1 MSPSTSSNTLTNNEG
16 ECTFMSESVEVLTE
30 IRKKLKG
37 KILLVGRRIGQD
49 KFDLF
54 DASLRLEAK
63 PQKYPIG
70 GKVIAWK
77 RGLLGKFSHGDFD
90 SIILH
95 RFLYKPVK
103 EYIEDP
109 FEILGEVKRIL
120 PDGGVLVVNSFLLD
134 DATKSFRSAESFY
147 TESEMMTM
155 LERQDFRK
163 VMRVKIG
170 EMRHFVCE
178 R

>member
-1 MSPSTSSNTLTNNEG
+1 
-16 ECTFMSESVEVLTE
+16 MSESVEVLGE

-37 KILLVGRRIGQD
+37 KILLVGRRIGQN

-54 DASLRLEAK
+54 NARMRLEAK
-63 PQKYPIG
+63 PQKYHIG
-70 GKVIAWK
+70 GKVIAWET
-77 RGLLGKFSHGDFD
+77 GLLGKFSHGDFD

-103 EYIEDP
+103 EYIENP
-109 FEILGEVKRIL
+109 HEILAEVKRIL

-134 DATKSFRSAESFY
+134 DTTKNFRSAESFY

-155 LERQDFRK
+155 LERQDFSK
-163 VMRVKIG
+163 VKRVNMG
-170 EMRHFVCE
+170 EMCHFVCE
-178 R
+178 K

>member
-1 MSPSTSSNTLTNNEG
+1 
-16 ECTFMSESVEVLTE
+16 MSESREVLTE

-37 KILLVGRRIGQD
+37 RTLLVGRKIGQD
-49 KFDLF
+49 KFDLLG
-54 DASLRLEAK
+54 AGLRLEAK

-70 GKVIAWK
+70 GKVIAWET
-77 RGLLGKFSHGDFD
+77 GLLRKFSHGDFD
-90 SIILH
+90 TIILH

-109 FEILGEVKRIL
+109 LAILAEAKRIL

-134 DATKSFRSAESFY
+134 DATKNFRSAESFY
-147 TESEMMTM
+147 TESEMITM
-155 LERQDFRK
+155 LENQNFSK
-163 VMRVKIG
+163 VIRVGIG
-170 EMRHFVCE
+170 ETHLFVCK

>member
-1 MSPSTSSNTLTNNEG
+1 
-16 ECTFMSESVEVLTE
+16 MSESIEVLRE
-30 IRKKLKG
+30 IGENVKG
-37 KILLVGRRIGQD
+37 RILLVGRKIGQE
-49 KFDLF
+49 KFDVLGP
-54 DASLRLEAK
+54 DLRLEAK

-70 GKVIAWK
+70 GRVIAWEE
-77 RGLLGKFSHGDFD
+77 GLLREFYHGDFD

-109 FEILGEVKRIL
+109 QEILSEAKRIL

-134 DATKSFRSAESFY
+134 DATKNFRSAKSFY
-147 TESEMMTM
+147 TRGELMAL
-155 LERQDFRK
+155 LEGQGFSK
-163 VMRVKIG
+163 LARVTVG
-170 EMRHFVCE
+170 ETALFICE

>member
-1 MSPSTSSNTLTNNEG
+1 
-16 ECTFMSESVEVLTE
+16 MSESVEVLTE

-37 KILLVGRRIGQD
+37 KTLLVGRRIGQD

-103 EYIEDP
+103 EYVEDP
-109 FEILGEVKRIL
+109 FEILAEAKRIL
-120 PDGGVLVVNSFLLD
+120 PEGGVLVVNSFLLD

-147 TESEMMTM
+147 TESEMMAM
-155 LERQDFRK
+155 LEHQDFRK
-163 VMRVKIG
+163 VVRVNVG
-170 EMRHFVCE
+170 EMRHFICE

>member
-1 MSPSTSSNTLTNNEG
+1 
-16 ECTFMSESVEVLTE
+16 MSESTEVLSE
-30 IRKKLKG
+30 IQKKLKG
-37 KILLVGRRIGQD
+37 RTLLVGRKIGQD

-54 DASLRLEAK
+54 GAGLRLEAK

-70 GKVIAWK
+70 GGVVAWET
-77 RGLLGKFSHGDFD
+77 GMLGIFANGYFD

-103 EYIEDP
+103 EYIENP
-109 FEILGEVKRIL
+109 LEILAETKRIL

-134 DATKSFRSAESFY
+134 DATKNFRSAESFY
-147 TESEMMTM
+147 AESEMTTL
-155 LERQDFRK
+155 LENQGFS
-163 VMRVKIG
+163 RVVRIIIR
-170 EMRHFVCE
+170 EARLFVCE

>member
-1 MSPSTSSNTLTNNEG
+1 
-16 ECTFMSESVEVLTE
+16 MSESTGALME
-30 IRKKLKG
+30 IRKRLKG
-37 KILLVGRRIGQD
+37 RTLLVGRKIGQD
-49 KFDLF
+49 KFDVLG
-54 DASLRLEAK
+54 ASLRLEAK
-63 PQKYPIG
+63 PQKYPVG
-70 GKVIAWK
+70 GTVIAWET
-77 RGLLGKFSHGDFD
+77 GLLGKFSRGDFG

-109 FEILGEVKRIL
+109 LEILAEAKRIL

-134 DATKSFRSAESFY
+134 DSTKNFRSAGSFY
-147 TESEMMTM
+147 RESEMMSM
-155 LERQDFRK
+155 LENQEFGN

-170 EMRHFVCE
+170 ETHLFVCE